1 MNCLVLNS
9 LFSIANAT
17 EFAFKGGLGTVRGV
31 STTAGVFRCIC
42 FAVFVWTIK
51 LDWFTYYRSFQRTH
65 SQNKRQNTY
74 FFALLLHIF
83 HQMYAFLLT
92 KYFYCLN
99 ALTIKSFLSNVY
111 PTLQFKIT
119 ILFVG
124 FNSFHALF
132 FVVADV
138 HTLILYIC

>member
-1 MNCLVLNS
+1 MTSAVDWLMSKFGTNFDRNS
-9 LFSIANAT
+9 KFHIRMTILFQLRDSVTPAIANAT
-17 EFAFKGGLGTVRGV
+17 ELTFKGGLGTVRGV
-31 STTAGVFRCIC
+31 STTAGVFWCIC

-65 SQNKRQNTY
+65 SQNKRQNTW

-99 ALTIKSFLSNVY
+99 ALIIK
-111 PTLQFKIT
+111 
-119 ILFVG
+119 
-124 FNSFHALF
+124 
-132 FVVADV
+132 
-138 HTLILYIC
+138 